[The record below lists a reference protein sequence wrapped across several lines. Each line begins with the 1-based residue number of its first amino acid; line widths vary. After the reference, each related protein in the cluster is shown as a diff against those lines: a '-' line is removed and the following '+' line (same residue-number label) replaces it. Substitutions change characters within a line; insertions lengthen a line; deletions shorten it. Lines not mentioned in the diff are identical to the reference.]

1 MMIFDR
7 DKLFKY
13 IQENHENVKV
23 SRRQIADWLKQQ
35 EINQL
40 NTKHTTAKNIKSTIM
55 KAPHKQLAIDLV
67 DLSNHEKKGY
77 KWLFNAVDLFSK
89 YTYSVPMKNKTDKVA
104 LDAFKKIH
112 KKIPNLKS
120 IRSDNGSEFISTI
133 FKKYLVD
140 NDIKQ
145 VLSSSGNPQSNGAI
159 ERLNQ
164 TLKWLIQKN
173 IQLDLSFDW
182 VKHLPK

>member
-1 MMIFDR
+1 MTSREITLNNVTRTAPNPSKEALELFQDLYYKQMMIFGR

-13 IQENHENVKV
+13 IQENHENVKL

-112 KKIPNLKS
+112 
-120 IRSDNGSEFISTI
+120 
-133 FKKYLVD
+133 
-140 NDIKQ
+140 
-145 VLSSSGNPQSNGAI
+145 
-159 ERLNQ
+159 
-164 TLKWLIQKN
+164 
-173 IQLDLSFDW
+173 
-182 VKHLPK
+182 